1 MNRMFSLL
9 VVIVFCM
16 QIGVGN
22 GPTTLA
28 AEQPK
33 LTDIET
39 DRVIVK
45 MKPTAKEGGL
55 KKYSNSEKTIEVPDE
70 TSLDGFIKKLKKDK
84 NIEKVL

>member
-45 MKPTAKEGGL
+45 MKPTAKESSL
-55 KKYSNSEKTIEVPDE
+55 KWNPIIS
-70 TSLDGFIKKLKKDK
+70 FI
-84 NIEKVL
+84 